1 MPKHLVI
8 VESPAKARTIERYLG
23 GDYQVLASYGHV
35 RDLPENPGKGKFGVD
50 VDHDFEPDYVIPD
63 DRRKQVSAIEK
74 AARGADDVWL
84 ASDLDREGEAIA
96 WHVAEA
102 ANVPQAKRR
111 RVTFSEIT
119 EGAIREAFASPRDI
133 DQDLVDA
140 QQARRIVDRLVGYT
154 LSPLLS
160 RKVRGGL
167 SAGRVQ
173 SVAVRM
179 VVERER
185 EIRAFTAKEYWT
197 LEAILA
203 TADGTAFTA
212 DLVRIDGKAVD
223 IGDGE
228 TAERHAAAIRALSPV
243 VETLATRTSKRN
255 PAPPFTTSTLQQEA
269 SRKLGFSP
277 KRTMSIAQRLYEGVD
292 TPDGHVGLIT
302 YMRTDSTAIAGVAM
316 AEAQQVIKDRFGEAY
331 GTGKGRFYKTKAKGA
346 QEAHESVRPTSFL
359 RDPDSMRAH
368 LKAEEL
374 RLYRLIWQRAIASQM
389 APKELETTTAE
400 LTGGPYRLRAS
411 ATRTLFDG
419 FARVYTEGRDDDGTE
434 EAERTLPPLTE
445 GEVTSVTAVTPT
457 QHFTEPPPR
466 YTEATLIKALEEHG
480 IGRPSTY
487 AATISTILE
496 RGYVR
501 VEERRLHPE
510 EIGEIVT
517 DLLVSHF
524 GEYVDL
530 AFTARMEEELDE
542 VARGE
547 REWVPLLRAF
557 FTPLKTR
564 VDEKRKELKR
574 ADFTT
579 EATDEVCS
587 EGHPMVIRLGRNGKF
602 LACSTYPDHKE
613 TRPLPGEEAPKLEGD
628 GETCPLCGE
637 GTLTTKRGRF
647 GAFVGC
653 SRYPDCT
660 YIRKDGPPPPDQLP
674 FEVTCPKN
682 GDGTLIAR
690 RARRTGN
697 VFWGCSNYPKC
708 DFTCNDEPTGAVH
721 DIHTDGKGA
730 VVRRG
735 ESGLCMT
742 CGAEVP
748 LPGGPLVGLR
758 LPGGPANP
766 AALERP
772 ARGGRRG
779 GGGRTAAP
787 RRGGRTG
794 GAPRPGTGTRRAS
807 A

>member
-23 GDYQVLASYGHV
+23 SDYQVLASYGHV

-185 EIRAFTAKEYWT
+185 EIRAFTAREYWT
-197 LEAILA
+197 LEALLA
-203 TADGTAFTA
+203 TADGTTFTA

-223 IGDGE
+223 VGDGE

-243 VETLATRTSKRN
+243 VESLATRTSKRN

-316 AEAQQVIKDRFGEAY
+316 AEAQQVIKDRFGERY

-346 QEAHESVRPTSFL
+346 QEAHESVRPTSFT

-389 APKELETTTAE
+389 APKELETSTAE
-400 LTGGPYRLRAS
+400 LVGGPYRLRAS

-419 FARVYTEGRDDDGTE
+419 FARVYTEGLDDAAE
-434 EAERTLPPLTE
+434 EAEQTLPPLKE
-445 GEVTSVTAVTPT
+445 GEVTAVREVTPT

-517 DLLVSHF
+517 DLLVAHF

-557 FTPLKTR
+557 FGPLKTR

-628 GETCPLCGE
+628 GETCPTCGE

-708 DFTCNDEPTGAVH
+708 DFTSNDEPTGATH

-730 VVRRG
+730 VVKRG
-735 ESGLCMT
+735 EAGLCMT

-748 LPGGPLVGLR
+748 LPEGPLAGLK
-758 LPGGPANP
+758 LPGGPPNA

-772 ARGGRRG
+772 ARGARRG
-779 GGGRTAAP
+779 GGGRTAGP

-794 GAPRPGTGTRRAS
+794 GAPRSGAGTRRAS